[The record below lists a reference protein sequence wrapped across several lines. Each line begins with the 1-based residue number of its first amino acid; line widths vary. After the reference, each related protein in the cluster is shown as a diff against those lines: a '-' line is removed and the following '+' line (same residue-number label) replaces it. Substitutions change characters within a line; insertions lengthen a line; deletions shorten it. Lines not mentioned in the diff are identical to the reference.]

1 MTQLDKLRMID
12 PVLTGLAQSYSNNN
26 LIYKELFPIVQVAK
40 QKGKIPLFGKESF
53 ASRDTER
60 AIRSKSN
67 RMLPGD
73 IELISFETQEH
84 DIEVAIDY
92 LENEESLNNLKYEKR
107 LTRQLS
113 DIIELT
119 KEIDAAEIS
128 QDTNE
133 YSSGMSKVLANEES
147 IDNPASTINP
157 IDLIM
162 EARES
167 IRSKIA
173 IYPNTMIIG
182 ISAYKA
188 LIKHSEIINKIKFTG
203 IQKVTKDML
212 IEMFEVPN
220 ILIGMS
226 VMSNDNSTFSD
237 VWGDNIIMAYI
248 DKSKKEDRTEYNP
261 SYGYTFQRQGM
272 PETDSYFE
280 NGGKIKVIRCTDNY
294 GVKVTGPDAGFLIK
308 NLCYNI

>member
-1 MTQLDKLRMID
+1 MTQLDKLRMVD
-12 PVLTGLAQSYSNNN
+12 PVLTGLAQSYSNHN
-26 LIYKELFPIVQVAK
+26 LIYKELFPVVQVAK
-40 QKGKIPLFGKESF
+40 QKGRIPLFGKESF
-53 ASRDTER
+53 ASRETER

-73 IELISFETQEH
+73 IELINFETQEH

-92 LENEESLNNLKYEKR
+92 LENEESLNSLKYEKR

-119 KEIDAAEIS
+119 KEIEAAEIA
-128 QDTNE
+128 QDPNE
-133 YSSGMSKVLANEES
+133 YSSGMSKVLTNDES
-147 IDNPASTINP
+147 IDSPVSPLDP
-157 IDLIM
+157 IELIM
-162 EARES
+162 EGKES

-173 IYPNTMIIG
+173 IYPNVMVIG

-188 LIKHSEIINKIKFTG
+188 LIKHSTILDKIKFTG

-212 IEMFEVPN
+212 CELFEVPN
-220 ILIGMS
+220 IIIGMAVTS
-226 VMSNDNSTFSD
+226 SDNSSFTD
-237 VWGDNIIMAYI
+237 VWADNVVMAYV
-248 DKSKKEDRTEYNP
+248 DQSNKENRTEYNP
-261 SYGYTFQRQGM
+261 SYAYTFQRQGM

-294 GVKVTGPDAGFLIK
+294 GMKLTGPDAGYLIK
-308 NLCYNI
+308 NICYNV

>member
-26 LIYKELFPIVQVAK
+26 LIYKELFPVVPVSK
-40 QKGKIPLFGKESF
+40 QKGRIPLFGKESF

-73 IELISFETQEH
+73 IELIAFETQEH

-119 KEIDAAEIS
+119 KEIEAANVS
-128 QDTNE
+128 QDEIE
-133 YSSGMSKVLANEES
+133 YGSGMSRVLTNEES
-147 IDNPASTINP
+147 IDNPSSLITP
-157 IDLIM
+157 YDLIM
-162 EARES
+162 ESRES

-173 IYPNTMIIG
+173 IYPNTMVIG

-188 LIKHSEIINKIKFTG
+188 IIKHANITDKIKFTG

-212 IEMFEVPN
+212 SELFEVPN
-220 ILIGMS
+220 IVIGMA
-226 VMSNDNSTFSD
+226 VMSNNNSSFND
-237 VWGDNIIMAYI
+237 VWGDNIVLAYI
-248 DKSKKEDRTEYNP
+248 DQSKKEDRTEYNP

-294 GVKVTGPDAGFLIK
+294 GMKITGPEAGFLIK
-308 NLCYNI
+308 NICYNV

>member
-12 PVLTGLAQSYSNNN
+12 PVLTGLAQSYSNHN
-26 LIYKELFPIVQVAK
+26 LIYKELFPVVQVTK
-40 QKGKIPLFGKESF
+40 QKGRIPIFGKESF
-53 ASRDTER
+53 ASRETER

-92 LENEESLNNLKYEKR
+92 LENEESLNSLKYEKR

-119 KEIDAAEIS
+119 KEIDAAQLS
-128 QDTNE
+128 QDPDE
-133 YSSGMSKVLANEES
+133 YSAGMSRVLTDEEA
-147 IDNPASTINP
+147 IDNPLSLIDP
-157 IDLIM
+157 IELIL
-162 EARES
+162 ESRES

-173 IYPNTMIIG
+173 LYPNTMVIG
-182 ISAYKA
+182 MSAYKV
-188 LIKHSEIINKIKFTG
+188 LINHSTIIDKIKFTG

-212 IEMFEVPN
+212 CEIFEVPN
-220 ILIGMS
+220 IIIGMA
-226 VMSNDNSTFSD
+226 VMSNDNNSFKE
-237 VWGDNIIMAYI
+237 VWEDNIVLSYI
-248 DKSKKEDRTEYNP
+248 DKSKKEDRTEFNP
-261 SYGYTFQRQGM
+261 SFGYTFQRQGM

-294 GVKVTGPDAGFLIK
+294 GMKITGPDAGFLIK
-308 NLCYNI
+308 NLSHIV

>member
-26 LIYKELFPIVQVAK
+26 LIYKELFPVVSVDK

-53 ASRDTER
+53 ASRETER

-73 IELISFETQEH
+73 IELITFETQEH

-92 LENEESLNNLKYEKR
+92 LENEESLSNLKYEKR

-113 DIIELT
+113 DIVELT
-119 KEIDAAEIS
+119 KEIEAAELS
-128 QDTNE
+128 QNENE
-133 YSSGMSKVLANEES
+133 YSVGMSRVLTDEES
-147 IDNPASTINP
+147 INNPLSTIDP
-157 IDLIM
+157 YELLM
-162 EARES
+162 ESRES
-167 IRSKIA
+167 IREKIA
-173 IYPNTMIIG
+173 VYPNTMIIG

-188 LIKHSEIINKIKFTG
+188 LISHANIISKILFAG
-203 IQKVTKDML
+203 IQRVSKDML
-212 IEMFEVPN
+212 IDLFEIPK
-220 ILIGMS
+220 IIIGMA
-226 VMSNDNSTFSD
+226 VKSNDNATFSD
-237 VWGDNIIMAYI
+237 VWADNIVMAYV
-248 DKSKKEDRTEYNP
+248 DQNKKEDRTEYNP
-261 SYGYTFQRQGM
+261 SYAYTFQRQGM

-294 GVKVTGPDAGFLIK
+294 GMKITGPDAGFLIK
-308 NLCYNI
+308 NICYNG